1 MQAMLT
7 AICLLSIAQSTT
19 TISTMKTVV
28 GVNPVAFA
36 AAPTGSKFVASL
48 ETSVIRI
55 INAKDRMSVRTLS
68 GHPQPAMAVA
78 WSPNGKL
85 IASGD
90 ESGRVFFWD
99 AATGKKLKEMRTHT
113 KGIHS
118 LCFNATSTIV
128 LSTGK
133 DDTLR
138 FYAAPSGK
146 QLKVVYGKGANLYG
160 AKYMSGSNNV
170 ILGTLDGGGT
180 WLMTAYART
189 KTLNASANDKGVWDV
204 DVFGGRAVS
213 AQREGT
219 AVVWDLKKGTKLQTL
234 KGHMDWVTSVR
245 YSPDGK
251 LVATSSTDQT
261 VRVWDAVRFQ
271 LIAKLEGQTPIGSP
285 LCFTADGKFLI
296 TVANDNSMQIHT
308 ITRTKK

>member
-1 MQAMLT
+1 MLT
-7 AICLLSIAQSTT
+7 ALCLLSIAQSTVKVT
-19 TISTMKTVV
+19 TIKTVV
-28 GVNPVAFA
+28 GVNPVAY
-36 AAPTGSKFVASL
+36 APAPKGSKFVASL
-48 ETSVIRI
+48 ENSTLRI
-55 INAKDRMSVRTLS
+55 INASDRMTIRTLV

-99 AATGKKLKEMRTHT
+99 ASSGKKIREMRTHT
-113 KGIHS
+113 KGVHT
-118 LCFNATSTIV
+118 LCFNAAGTIL

-138 FYAAPSGK
+138 FYFTSTGK
-146 QLKVVYGKGANLYG
+146 EQKVVYGKGANLYG
-160 AKYMSGSNNV
+160 ARFMAGSNKV

-180 WLMTAYART
+180 WLLSSFIRT
-189 KTLNASANDKGVWDV
+189 KTLNASMNDKGVWDV

-219 AVVWDLKKGTKLQTL
+219 AVLWNLSTGAKIQTL
-234 KGHMDWVTSVR
+234 KGHLDWVTFAR
-245 YSPDGK
+245 FSPNGK

-261 VRVWDAVRFQ
+261 VRVWDSFRAVS
-271 LIAKLEGQTPIGSP
+271 IAKLENQTPIGSP

-296 TVANDNSMQIHT
+296 TVANDNSMQVHSIAG
-308 ITRTKK
+308 TRK